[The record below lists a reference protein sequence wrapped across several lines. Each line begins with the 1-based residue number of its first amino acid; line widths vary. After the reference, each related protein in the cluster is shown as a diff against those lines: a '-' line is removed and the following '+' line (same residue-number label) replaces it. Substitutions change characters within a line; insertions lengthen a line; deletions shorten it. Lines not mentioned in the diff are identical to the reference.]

1 MEVIWYFLAVATV
14 FGLGFHAGRDA
25 EKREA
30 KKQADA
36 IRRAL
41 IAGLT
46 SGMERAIRDRAGQR
60 VAKAEAK
67 PTQAKPTADV
77 KATEPLRFK
86 PGDADR
92 ALRDGNLALLKDY
105 DGQDN

>member
-1 MEVIWYFLAVATV
+1 MRLIWSFLAVAAV

-36 IRRAL
+36 MHRLILGTLAL
-41 IAGLT
+41 GIKSGL
-46 SGMERAIRDRAGQR
+46 R
-60 VAKAEAK
+60 VNEQKRQTPVPKVAEK
-67 PTQAKPTADV
+67 PKTDTVAN
-77 KATEPLRFK
+77 EPLRFK

-105 DGQDN
+105 EGQDN